1 MNSNMFITDEYGL
14 KKDTERR
21 RSEQLKEGQRERG
34 REENKNKAAS
44 VRSAS

>member
-1 MNSNMFITDEYGL
+1 MNMFILNEYGL
-14 KKDTERR
+14 KKDAERR

-34 REENKNKAAS
+34 RKENENKAVS